1 MLYVI
6 SSVIVFLV
14 LLGGAISFSVYY
26 KSKYGSKVYFSILAA
41 PLAFII
47 LGLGAFTTVGAN
59 EVGIIYD
66 ELNGGV
72 LQETYGQGLHAKSPF
87 RHVTTISTTN
97 RTAYIEVYSQ
107 TEDSIYAM
115 FEITVIYSIETQ
127 NAGLFYRTTGTV
139 DISTEQLNSIVKK
152 NLQSITT
159 QHNIF
164 DIMGVSLEEVR
175 ASFRDV
181 LSNDLMEIYHITLVS
196 VSIDDVDAGTEIEQI
211 IQDKAKAIQQIEIA
225 QQEKAKQ
232 DVINETNR
240 IKAETDAEIA
250 LIKAQSDYEVAEKQA
265 EAQAVLN
272 AAAVT
277 AIQNMYE
284 MQFEAPA
291 IRVEFE
297 TNGTGGY
304 LTIQEVAEI
313 VIKQLYYDIWDG
325 KLPTIITDG
334 SGIIIQ
340 P

>member
-1 MLYVI
+1 MVYVI
-6 SSVIVFLV
+6 TSFVLFIV
-14 LLGGAISFSVYY
+14 LLAGAISLIAYY
-26 KSKYGSKVYFSILAA
+26 EKQFGKKMYLTLVAA
-41 PLAFII
+41 PFAFVVI
-47 LGLGAFTTVGAN
+47 LFGSFTTVGAN
-59 EVGIIYD
+59 EVGIIFD

-107 TEDSIYAM
+107 TEDSIYAL
-115 FEITVIYSIETQ
+115 FEITVIYNIETQ
-127 NAGLFYRTTGTV
+127 NAGLFYRTTGNV
-139 DISTEQLNSIVKK
+139 DISPEQLNSIVKK

-181 LSNDLMEIYHITLVS
+181 LSNDLMNIYHITLVS

-225 QQEKAKQ
+225 LQEQARQ
-232 DVINETNR
+232 DVINQTNR
-240 IKAETDAEIA
+240 IKAEVDAEIA
-250 LIKAQSDYEVAEKQA
+250 LIKAQADFEVAEKTA

-272 AAAVT
+272 AAAVN
-277 AIQNMYE
+277 AIQTMYDL
-284 MQFEAPA
+284 QFPTPA
-291 IRVEFE
+291 ERLEFE
-297 TNGTGGY
+297 TSGTGGF
-304 LTIQEVAEI
+304 LTIQEIAEI
-313 VIKQLYYDIWDG
+313 VIKQLYYDVWDG
-325 KLPTIITDG
+325 KLPTVITDG

>member
-1 MLYVI
+1 MG
-6 SSVIVFLV
+6 F
-14 LLGGAISFSVYY
+14 
-26 KSKYGSKVYFSILAA
+26 
-41 PLAFII
+41 
-47 LGLGAFTTVGAN
+47 GAFTTVGAN
-59 EVGIIYD
+59 EVGIIFD

-72 LQETYGQGLHAKSPF
+72 LQETYGQGLHAKPPF

-97 RTAYIEVYSQ
+97 RTAYIEVFSQ

-115 FEITVIYSIETQ
+115 FEITAIYNIEKQ
-127 NAGLFYRTTGTV
+127 NAGLFYRTTGV
-139 DISTEQLNSIVKK
+139 IDISSNQLNSIVKK
-152 NLQSITT
+152 NLQSVTT
-159 QHNIF
+159 QYNIF

-175 ASFRDV
+175 SSFKNV
-181 LSNDLMEIYHITLVS
+181 LANDLMQIYHITLVS
-196 VSIDDVDAGTEIEQI
+196 VSIDDVDDGDEIEQI

-225 QQEKAKQ
+225 RQEKAKQ

-240 IKAETDAEIA
+240 IKAETDAQIA
-250 LIKAQSDYEVAEKQA
+250 LIKAQSDYEVAEKAAQ
-265 EAQAVLN
+265 AQAVLN

-325 KLPTIITDG
+325 KLPTVITDG

>member
-1 MLYVI
+1 MVYVI
-6 SSVIVFLV
+6 TSIIVFLV
-14 LLGGAISFSVYY
+14 ILGGALSLSIYY
-26 KSKYGSKVYFSILAA
+26 KKQYGNKIFFSLLLA

-47 LGLGAFTTVGAN
+47 MGFGAFTTVGAN
-59 EVGIIYD
+59 EVGIIFD

-72 LQETYGQGLHAKSPF
+72 LQETYGQGLHTKSPF

-97 RTAYIEVYSQ
+97 RTAYIEVFSQ

-115 FEITVIYSIETQ
+115 FEITVIYNIEKQ
-127 NAGLFYRTTGTV
+127 NAGLFYRTTGAI
-139 DISTEQLNSIVKK
+139 DISENQLNSIVKK
-152 NLQSITT
+152 NLQSVTT
-159 QHNIF
+159 QYNIF

-175 ASFRDV
+175 SSFRDV
-181 LSNDLMEIYHITLVS
+181 LANDLMQIYHITLVS
-196 VSIDDVDAGTEIEQI
+196 VSIDDVDAGDEIEQI

-240 IKAETDAEIA
+240 IKAETDAQIA
-250 LIKAQSDYEVAEKQA
+250 LIKAQSDYEVAEKAAQ
-265 EAQAVLN
+265 AQAVLN

-284 MQFEAPA
+284 MQFETPA

-325 KLPTIITDG
+325 KLPTVITDG